1 VGVSLPGALSL
12 SRSSLRLLVGGKD
25 PEEVQYDA
33 VRNELVWFDVATRD
47 DDRPDDDDEDD
58 EESRWP
64 GDRPTRRRRRM
75 SETMAVRFEQPGEL
89 YAQDKLVVTVDAEV
103 PGELLSGTQA
113 RLFDARG
120 YRHRKDDPLKVRSVV
135 TTTCEV
141 DLGHTFRRRPVTPYQ
156 SFHFDEV
163 VPGKLR
169 VADILAVLADQRF
182 VTKDWELAS
191 GQEKGQMARHV
202 IIATREDG
210 PDVIELFIVVEGQR
224 QNTRREIRSPDSSHR
239 TKFIS
244 GDLWLYVYGEAPR
257 DARTVVHEINKLQRS
272 LRERFSPAPGSP
284 LTAAEEELQPEPP
297 APAHVEMK
305 TVHGRARC
313 HRCGHTTV
321 TAVCSSCNRLL
332 CREHDRTT
340 DLADPW
346 RPRRNE
352 SSDQAAPG
360 VSQAESSDPDA
371 AETDDETGA
380 AERRRAPPRTARR
393 TAAGRTALGRTA
405 ARPTAPGKTAAEER
419 RRDGRRRGH
428 GRHTRR
434 RARGGVDTRRPDRSH
449 AGTGTAENHTQAR
462 PRASLLPRL
471 PPLGRPHDLI
481 VQTATAE
488 VALGGLAVAWNPWI
502 GGVLAALGA
511 GRIGWRVIAG
521 RRRRRRIPQ
530 PAALFL
536 GPADHQAGA
545 DRDAHGRGAA
555 AGTGAAWPPSRACP
569 GRSGW
574 SRSGRGHTPPRS
586 WTTGAATACRTPTS
600 WSSRRARSW
609 SAVPDGSR
617 CRPSRPT
624 PGPSP

>member
-1 VGVSLPGALSL
+1 MIGRYLRRNPVIPTTSVDPALFARARPRLVRLEEHYRCRQTVAPNSTIEWDQAERAAGTVEIVTPYDGDKHLTRDAVADIERRLDQQPGASGGGPDGAGPDAAPAGPTEAVIGHLVLVGHQDTDLAEKLGLDGRFGAHEIRVPVSGPDVPDRDALADGLLEYRFAVDYAPLPGTPKLIPIRLEVGMTDPDSANRRADLLKAFRTDDKTKLAADADAIKSFVGFKPHLQLTITARLTLPPGPDDVAPVLRRVGVSLPGALSL

-272 LRERFSPAPGSP
+272 LRERFRQ
-284 LTAAEEELQPEPP
+284 LR
-297 APAHVEMK
+297 V
-305 TVHGRARC
+305 
-313 HRCGHTTV
+313 
-321 TAVCSSCNRLL
+321 
-332 CREHDRTT
+332 
-340 DLADPW
+340 
-346 RPRRNE
+346 PR
-352 SSDQAAPG
+352 
-360 VSQAESSDPDA
+360 
-371 AETDDETGA
+371 
-380 AERRRAPPRTARR
+380 
-393 TAAGRTALGRTA
+393 
-405 ARPTAPGKTAAEER
+405 
-419 RRDGRRRGH
+419 
-428 GRHTRR
+428 
-434 RARGGVDTRRPDRSH
+434 
-449 AGTGTAENHTQAR
+449 
-462 PRASLLPRL
+462 
-471 PPLGRPHDLI
+471 
-481 VQTATAE
+481 
-488 VALGGLAVAWNPWI
+488 
-502 GGVLAALGA
+502 
-511 GRIGWRVIAG
+511 
-521 RRRRRRIPQ
+521 
-530 PAALFL
+530 
-536 GPADHQAGA
+536 
-545 DRDAHGRGAA
+545 
-555 AGTGAAWPPSRACP
+555 
-569 GRSGW
+569 
-574 SRSGRGHTPPRS
+574 
-586 WTTGAATACRTPTS
+586 
-600 WSSRRARSW
+600 
-609 SAVPDGSR
+609 
-617 CRPSRPT
+617 
-624 PGPSP
+624 

>member
-1 VGVSLPGALSL
+1 MLGRYLRRSPVVPTISVDPALFARGRPRLVRLEERYRCRQTVAPNSTIEWDQAERAAGTVEIVTPYDGDKHLTRDAVADIERRLDQHPEADGAAPDSTAPDSTGPDAGPASPTEAVIGHLVLVGHQDTDLAEKLGLDGRFGAHEIRVPVSGPDVPDRDALADGLLEYRFAVDYAPLPGTPKLIPIRLEVGMTDPDSANRRADLIKAITADDKTKLAADADAIKSFVGFKPHLQLTITARLTLPPGPDDVAPVLRRVGVSLPGALSL

-272 LRERFSPAPGSP
+272 LRERFRQ
-284 LTAAEEELQPEPP
+284 LR
-297 APAHVEMK
+297 V
-305 TVHGRARC
+305 
-313 HRCGHTTV
+313 
-321 TAVCSSCNRLL
+321 
-332 CREHDRTT
+332 
-340 DLADPW
+340 
-346 RPRRNE
+346 PR
-352 SSDQAAPG
+352 
-360 VSQAESSDPDA
+360 
-371 AETDDETGA
+371 
-380 AERRRAPPRTARR
+380 
-393 TAAGRTALGRTA
+393 
-405 ARPTAPGKTAAEER
+405 
-419 RRDGRRRGH
+419 
-428 GRHTRR
+428 
-434 RARGGVDTRRPDRSH
+434 
-449 AGTGTAENHTQAR
+449 
-462 PRASLLPRL
+462 
-471 PPLGRPHDLI
+471 
-481 VQTATAE
+481 
-488 VALGGLAVAWNPWI
+488 
-502 GGVLAALGA
+502 
-511 GRIGWRVIAG
+511 
-521 RRRRRRIPQ
+521 
-530 PAALFL
+530 
-536 GPADHQAGA
+536 
-545 DRDAHGRGAA
+545 
-555 AGTGAAWPPSRACP
+555 
-569 GRSGW
+569 
-574 SRSGRGHTPPRS
+574 
-586 WTTGAATACRTPTS
+586 
-600 WSSRRARSW
+600 
-609 SAVPDGSR
+609 
-617 CRPSRPT
+617 
-624 PGPSP
+624 